1 LITSPDQVHVSA
13 GSSINEVV
21 YRITATDLDTQGAV
35 ADPTEGDD
43 GSVQGPLTYALAP
56 GLDSALFTISDNG
69 EIRFAAPPVFDAVT
83 PANNVK
89 TIVVQA
95 SDGAH
100 VTQQTMQVVINEDP
114 GIMPVPLI
122 ESNGDFALRSDGSQ
136 YLISEI
142 GVVGAPEVGV
152 TLGGQPVGP
161 NSFASGWQAIQA
173 EEAVGGGF
181 HVLWEKPNG
190 DYSFWTTNAAG
201 EHVSSV
207 QTAFANQT
215 PGLYED
221 IFQVDLDGDGVP
233 PVDFIV

>member
-1 LITSPDQVHVSA
+1 LS
-13 GSSINEVV
+13 
-21 YRITATDLDTQGAV
+21 
-35 ADPTEGDD
+35 
-43 GSVQGPLTYALAP
+43 SVQTALADQTP
-56 GLDSALFTISDNG
+56 GLYEDIFQVDLNG
-69 EIRFAAPPVFDAVT
+69 DG
-83 PANNVK
+83 
-89 TIVVQA
+89 IV
-95 SDGAH
+95 G
-100 VTQQTMQVVINEDP
+100 
-114 GIMPVPLI
+114 I
-122 ESNGDFALRSDGSQ
+122 ESNGDFALSQDGSQ
-136 YLISEI
+136 YLIGD
-142 GVVGAPEVGV
+142 GVLPEVGV

-190 DYSFWTTNAAG
+190 DYSFWTTDAAG

-207 QTAFANQT
+207 VTAFADQT